1 MTSTDALIQ
10 DLSVDLV
17 PVKRRSVPREVAMLM
32 ALAAAELMVIVAVGA
47 MRADMGRVILSPF
60 MVWKMGSLALLAAMT
75 IALALRSFAPPASSR
90 RSLMLVLGFAMLAML
105 GGILV
110 TSAAESGRP
119 LIDRLMPVHGLLCA
133 TAITILATPIMA
145 ALAVLMRRAAP
156 VRPKDSAFACG
167 LAAATCGALI
177 FTACCPMNDPLYIAV
192 WYSLGVAAVAM
203 TARWLLP
210 RRFRL

>member
-90 RSLMLVLGFAMLAML
+90 RSLMLVLGIAMLAML
-105 GGILV
+105 GGTLV

-119 LIDRLMPVHGLLCA
+119 FIDRLMPVHGLLCA